1 METINQ
7 RKNILIN
14 KPFYGSPQMSL
25 SLLFLFLS
33 SLPRVH
39 LSSFHFHPL
48 SCSFSGD
55 VIRVE
60 LSRGITS
67 RLQGQP
73 KKCSEWIWFNHY
85 LALIEEVVELN
96 LY

>member
-1 METINQ
+1 MVLP
-7 RKNILIN
+7 KCPCL
-14 KPFYGSPQMSL
+14 FY
-25 SLLFLFLS
+25 
-33 SLPRVH
+33 
-39 LSSFHFHPL
+39 SSFFLPCHVFTFPISIHPL
-48 SCSFSGD
+48 SCRFSGD

-73 KKCSEWIWFNHY
+73 KKCREWIWFNHY